1 MGFEE
6 TFTKNEN
13 IIAFTFALL
22 ILLGIALYV
31 TYIGYSI
38 VSKVTDID
46 KTEPLE
52 NKSVMDSM
60 ENIMFTANVLMWI
73 SIGFIGVIIVGNL
86 GLNWPNLT
94 LGFSKVGANIFLI
107 LALAAVAILMSILY
121 SICEN
126 IKEIN
131 TLYPDNA
138 TANDVLTNRGVFM
151 TVIGSVSSAIVLVG
165 LILYRLE
172 IEKIKGIKGYTP
184 LPKDSPP
191 PIPPRPPVAAA
202 DGGRKRKY

>member
-13 IIAFTFALL
+13 IITFALL
-22 ILLGIALYV
+22 ILLGITLYV

-60 ENIMFTANVLMWI
+60 ENIMFTAKVLMWI
-73 SIGFIGVIIVGNL
+73 SIGFIGVIFFGNL
-86 GLNWPNLT
+86 GSNWPNLT

-107 LALAAVAILMSILY
+107 LALAAVAILMSILS

-151 TVIGSVSSAIVLVG
+151 TVIGSVSCAIVLVG

-172 IEKIKGIKGYTP
+172 IEKTKGIKGPPP
-184 LPKDSPP
+184 LPPKT
-191 PIPPRPPVAAA
+191 